1 MKVKEL
7 IEELNKYEQNADILV
22 SSDEELNTIYSF
34 IDLSYLGEE
43 DEDNERVVIWGCSGS
58 EVDL

>member
-7 IEELNKYEQNADILV
+7 IEELNKYEPNADIFV

-34 IDLSYLGEE
+34 IDLSYLGETEE
-43 DEDNERVVIWGCSGS
+43 DEDKVVMWGCSGS
-58 EVDL
+58 EKEF